1 MLLNCWC
8 VWPRRGKKYPT
19 VYQHSMP
26 QFEDLPQV
34 LLRKPRQNTPSRL
47 SPSIVSV
54 LQQASCAS
62 SSSLGEAHAVAYDHL
77 VFPFY
82 GRFQDF
88 SILTRPNTLKHLHHP
103 MLYSVTFLQSSSL
116 SQAKDIHNIHHLLF
130 QCQDPLQWCAHSP
143 HLTTF
148 TRLSPY
154 SAEVQ
159 WHAPSASP
167 SIQCQAQLAVIDH

>member
-1 MLLNCWC
+1 M
-8 VWPRRGKKYPT
+8 

-34 LLRKPRQNTPSRL
+34 LLCNLRQNIPSRL

-82 GRFQDF
+82 GRFQDS

-103 MLYSVTFLQSSSL
+103 VLYSVTFLQSSSL
-116 SQAKDIHNIHHLLF
+116 SQVKHIHNIHHLLF

-143 HLTTF
+143 HLKTF

-159 WHAPSASP
+159 
-167 SIQCQAQLAVIDH
+167 